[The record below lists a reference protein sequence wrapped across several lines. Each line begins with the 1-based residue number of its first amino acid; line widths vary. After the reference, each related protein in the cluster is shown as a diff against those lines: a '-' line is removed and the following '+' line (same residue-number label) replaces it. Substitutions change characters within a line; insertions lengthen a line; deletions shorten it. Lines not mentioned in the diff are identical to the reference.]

1 MRDAQEVT
9 TIFVNPR
16 RNIKAV
22 PNGAATATI
31 INKAP
36 IIAEISVIDQP
47 KALIIGNIKTAGVL
61 AAEEE
66 NIRRKNEINA
76 INQA

>member
-9 TIFVNPR
+9 TIFINPR

-22 PNGAATATI
+22 PNGAVTATI

-36 IIAEISVIDQP
+36 IIAQISVIDQP

-61 AAEEE
+61 A
-66 NIRRKNEINA
+66 RRRGKHKKKK
-76 INQA
+76 

>member
-1 MRDAQEVT
+1 M
-9 TIFVNPR
+9 
-16 RNIKAV
+16 KAV

-36 IIAEISVIDQP
+36 IIAEISVIDQS
-47 KALIIGNIKTAGVL
+47 KASIIGNIRIAGVL
-61 AAEEE
+61 IAEDE
-66 NIRRKNEINA
+66 NIRRTNEINA